1 MGYVEESTSCYK
13 IWNLASRKLTISR
26 DVIFEEEST
35 VKSEGSGGM
44 KEEDYY
50 TILPVAENANPSG
63 MIEHAPPDQA
73 EDDDHIQ
80 PPEDAADSIEEFFY
94 AWEDPQREAPI
105 PQLRRSSRI
114 PKPTERYR
122 CLIGDP
128 SHLPTSTTN
137 AEEASSPSTKIF

>member
-1 MGYVEESTSCYK
+1 
-13 IWNLASRKLTISR
+13 
-26 DVIFEEEST
+26 
-35 VKSEGSGGM
+35 VKSEGSGVM

-50 TILPVAENANPSG
+50 TILPVAEKANPSG
-63 MIEHAPPDQA
+63 IIKHAPPDQA
-73 EDDDHIQ
+73 EDDDPIQ
-80 PPEDAADSIEEFFY
+80 PPEGAADSIEEFFY
-94 AWEDPQREAPI
+94 GWEDPQPEAPI

-137 AEEASSPSTKIF
+137 AEESSSPPTRYLVRKISLSNKHCHQKNRTSGDQQWTTNMYL